1 MARSTICQEA
11 RLLVCSVNDEKNK
24 EEKPHVNGNGIH
36 FKVISNDGAG
46 IKDTDLKE
54 GKYINT
60 VRSQYGFLAVCLVT
74 LLGF

>member
-24 EEKPHVNGNGIH
+24 EEKPHVNGNGIR

-46 IKDTDLKE
+46 IEDTDLKE
-54 GKYINT
+54 
-60 VRSQYGFLAVCLVT
+60 
-74 LLGF
+74 